1 MRGFLKLSSGEVF
14 EGNWLTKNSFDEIC
28 GEVVFYTGM
37 TGFQEVLTDPS
48 YKDQIVVFTYPLIGN
63 YGINEADFESEKP
76 HVAGVIVFE
85 ANEDVFHYQA
95 KYTLKQYLEKW
106 DVPLLDDID
115 TRALVKKIRDK
126 GSMPAVITTNP
137 RSKAPELLEN
147 NDKVAEVTTK
157 VMKTFGNG
165 DHHIVVVD
173 FGCKQSIINALLERG
188 CKVTV
193 VPYDAPLA
201 DILQLKP
208 DGILLSNGPGDP
220 KDLPEELEKIKA
232 LVKNFPT
239 LGICLGHQL
248 TALALGADTKKLAF
262 GHRGANHPVCDLATN
277 EVFMSS
283 QNHSYVVSKNSLAGT
298 GLTTRFYNLH
308 DDSVEGM
315 VHETLPLRTVQFH
328 PEANP
333 GPSDS
338 EYIFDEF
345 IELVKANNGRVAT
358 LCLKTQ
364 V

>member
-14 EGNWLTKNSFDEIC
+14 EGKWQTETSFDEIC

-63 YGINEADFESEKP
+63 YGINEADFESEMP
-76 HVAGVIVFE
+76 HVAGVIVYE

-95 KYTLKQYLEKW
+95 KYSLKQYLEKW
-106 DVPLLDDID
+106 DIPLLDQID
-115 TRALVKKIRDK
+115 TRALVKKIRDH
-126 GSMPAVITTNP
+126 GSMPAII
-137 RSKAPELLEN
+137 SKQEKSDSAIELKKN
-147 NDKVAEVTTK
+147 CKVKAVSTSEV
-157 VMKTFGNG
+157 KTVGSG
-165 DHHIVVVD
+165 EHHIVVVD
-173 FGCKQSIINALLERG
+173 FGFKHSIVSSLVNRD

-193 VPYDAPLA
+193 VPYNTTFEK
-201 DILQLKP
+201 ILSLKP

-220 KDLPEELEKIKA
+220 KDIPAELGKIKK
-232 LVKNFPT
+232 LLYKFPT

-248 TALALGADTKKLAF
+248 TALALGANTTKLAF

-277 EVFMSS
+277 QVFMSS
-283 QNHSYVVSKNSLAGT
+283 QNHSYVVDEDSLFGT
-298 GLTTRFYNLH
+298 GLSTRFYNLH
-308 DDSVEGM
+308 DRSVEGLT
-315 VHETLPLRTVQFH
+315 HDSLPLRTVQFH

-358 LCLKTQ
+358 YA
-364 V
+364 